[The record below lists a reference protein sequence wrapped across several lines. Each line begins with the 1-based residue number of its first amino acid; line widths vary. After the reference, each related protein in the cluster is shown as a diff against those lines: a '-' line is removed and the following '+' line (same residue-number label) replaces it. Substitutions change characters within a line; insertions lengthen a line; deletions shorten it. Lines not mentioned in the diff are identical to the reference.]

1 MELEDAVEPGDADAD
16 ADAEDAEEQ
25 PAVAA
30 GPVEPAGAGDAVG
43 GFVGAVEPVEAG
55 AAGSEESPVE
65 VAPAEEPEAAQ
76 VETEATRVMAIRPA
90 ARTAADVEVPGAEE
104 GAGGGPAESSQFV
117 LKGGPGRKCF

>member
-1 MELEDAVEPGDADAD
+1 MLLSLGMLMLMLMLKMLRNSLRLRLGRLSLLVQVMLLKGLWALWSLWG
-16 ADAEDAEEQ
+16 
-25 PAVAA
+25 
-30 GPVEPAGAGDAVG
+30 
-43 GFVGAVEPVEAG
+43 AG

-90 ARTAADVEVPGAEE
+90 ARTAAGVEVPGAEE
-104 GAGGGPAESSQFV
+104 EAGGGPAESSQFV